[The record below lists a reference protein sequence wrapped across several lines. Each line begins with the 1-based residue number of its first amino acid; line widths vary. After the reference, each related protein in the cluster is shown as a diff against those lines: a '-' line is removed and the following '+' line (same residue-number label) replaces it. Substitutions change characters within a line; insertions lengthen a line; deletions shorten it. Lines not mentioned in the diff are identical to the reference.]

1 MTAIIPEVR
10 NTQLEFVETPSKTW
24 RLDFKN
30 NRIVKTIDGLEAVV
44 QSVFMALQTERYQHI
59 IFPWQ
64 YGSELETLI
73 GTEPDYAMSESKRMV
88 ADTLCNDTRIT
99 RTRNFRYTEG
109 VLYFTLDTIFGSTE
123 VDTSVYL

>member
-1 MTAIIPEVR
+1 M
-10 NTQLEFVETPSKTW
+10 
-24 RLDFKN
+24 
-30 NRIVKTIDGLEAVV
+30 

-64 YGSELETLI
+64 YGSELATLI

-99 RTRNFRYTEG
+99 GTRNFRYADG